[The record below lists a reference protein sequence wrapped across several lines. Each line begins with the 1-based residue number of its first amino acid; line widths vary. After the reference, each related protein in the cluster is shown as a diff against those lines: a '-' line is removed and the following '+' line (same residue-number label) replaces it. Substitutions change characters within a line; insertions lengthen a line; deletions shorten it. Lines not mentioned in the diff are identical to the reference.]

1 MKKSLFN
8 PLLLLAGLLVS
19 NLSVAQVTPISGV
32 VEPEIS
38 TAGIP
43 QMVYNDVVPPHGF
56 RSTKPIYEMGRF
68 EFMYRPANH
77 TANRCCLHLAF
88 GKGGRRRQLLRTGSF
103 ERYAAL
109 LFQ

>member
-38 TAGIP
+38 TAESP
-43 QMVYNDVVPPHGF
+43 KWYTMMSPTS
-56 RSTKPIYEMGRF
+56 RLPIDK
-68 EFMYRPANH
+68 
-77 TANRCCLHLAF
+77 TDL
-88 GKGGRRRQLLRTGSF
+88 
-103 ERYAAL
+103 
-109 LFQ
+109 